1 MGKIIRFLFLS
12 ITAAMGI
19 LFLAIQVIHLGVT
32 HDPQV
37 SFDYRFLLLG
47 EDYVLLKV
55 VGALIGLMTFQI
67 FYATFFGRSGHG
79 AKGKHKRALTSQ
91 EKKQFSD
98 VADWQEIK
106 RNSQRLEYD
115 NTGHLK
121 TRSILI
127 WLDHVDRKSVV

>member
-55 VGALIGLMTFQI
+55 VGALIGLMIFQI
-67 FYATFFGRSGHG
+67 FYATAFGRSGHG
-79 AKGKHKRALTSQ
+79 VKG
-91 EKKQFSD
+91 
-98 VADWQEIK
+98 
-106 RNSQRLEYD
+106 
-115 NTGHLK
+115 
-121 TRSILI
+121 
-127 WLDHVDRKSVV
+127 